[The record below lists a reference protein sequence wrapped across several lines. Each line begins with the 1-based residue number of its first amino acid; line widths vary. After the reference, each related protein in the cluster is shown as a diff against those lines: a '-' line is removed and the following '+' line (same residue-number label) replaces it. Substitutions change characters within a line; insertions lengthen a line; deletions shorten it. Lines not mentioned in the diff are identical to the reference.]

1 MEKIICL
8 IKEPSKPIKWA
19 RICNDLHTLQRIA
32 ANGGFIEKVTF
43 DNKVVVICDE
53 EGRLKRLPYC
63 CTVCGTHFFGT
74 VIFAGVKDEDF
85 ADLDLKVTEFAKY
98 VPASDKRKEDT
109 WED

>member
-19 RICNDLHTLQRIA
+19 RIDNDLHTLQRIA
-32 ANGGFIEKVTF
+32 ANGGFIETVTF

-53 EGRLKRLPYC
+53 EGRPKRLPYC

-74 VIFAGVKDEDF
+74 VIFAGVKDENF
-85 ADLDLKVTEFAKY
+85 ADLDLTIAEFAKY
-98 VPASDKRKEDT
+98 CPAGDRRREDT

>member
-19 RICNDLHTLQRIA
+19 RIDNDLHTLQKTV
-32 ANGGFIEKVTF
+32 GGYIETHTF

-53 EGRLKRLPYC
+53 EGRPKRLPYC

-74 VIFAGVKDEDF
+74 VIFAGVKDENF

-98 VPASDKRKEDT
+98 VPASDKRKEDI

>member
-19 RICNDLHTLQRIA
+19 RIDNDLHALQKTV
-32 ANGGFIEKVTF
+32 GGFIETHTF

-53 EGRLKRLPYC
+53 EGLLKHLPYC

-85 ADLDLKVTEFAKY
+85 ADLDLTIAEFAKY
-98 VPASDKRKEDT
+98 CPAGDRRREDT